1 MKKFFFNRYV
11 ISLFS
16 TILTVAFIVGAM
28 KIVRKNYAEKKI
40 KVGFIY
46 IGDTGTAYTNNFYRA
61 QTELEDAMGDT
72 IETVAK
78 FNITESTCSEAL
90 DDLIAQNCNLI
101 FTTSYGYGEATKQ
114 AAMAH
119 PDIQFCH
126 ATGSNANTEPILPNY
141 HNFMGTIYEGRY
153 ISGVVAGLKLLE
165 LIESGKVKRS
175 KAKIGYVAAF
185 PYPEVISGYTAF
197 FLGVRSVV
205 SESVMKV
212 KYTNTWSNHT
222 SEKKCA
228 ESLIE
233 EGCVIISQH
242 SDTTGPAIACEE
254 ASNNQG
260 KVVFHVGYNQS
271 MADVAPTT
279 SLVSCRINWTPYIIG
294 ATRAVLQGR
303 KIEHVIKTPLRSND
317 CALGFSND
325 WIEIIG
331 LNQLIVAKDTEKEIN
346 RIIKQF
352 KSNDIS
358 VFKGNYTGVN
368 PFDENDTIDLRKPF
382 IENAEQS
389 APAFHYV
396 LKDVISAE

>member
-1 MKKFFFNRYV
+1 MNKFFSNKYV
-11 ISLFS
+11 LTFLTTAAMLALFFGS
-16 TILTVAFIVGAM
+16 M
-28 KIVRKNYAEKKI
+28 KLFRKDYSEKKI

-46 IGDTGTAYTNNFYRA
+46 IGDTGTAYTNNFFRS
-61 QTELEDAMGDT
+61 QSELEDEMGANV
-72 IETVAK
+72 ETVAK
-78 FNITESTCSEAL
+78 FNITDSTCAQAL
-90 DDLIAQNCNLI
+90 QDLIDQKCDLI
-101 FTTSYGYGEATKQ
+101 FTTSYGYGEATKA

-119 PDIQFCH
+119 PEIQFCH
-126 ATGSNANTEPILPNY
+126 ATGSNANKEPFVPNY

-165 LIESGKVKRS
+165 LIESGKVQRS
-175 KAKIGYVAAF
+175 SAKVGYVAAF

-205 SESVMKV
+205 SECTMRV

-222 SEKKCA
+222 SEKKYA

-254 ASNNQG
+254 ASSKGG

-279 SLVSCRINWTPYIIG
+279 SLVSSRINWTPYIIG
-294 ATRAVLQGR
+294 AVKAVLQGK
-303 KIEHVIKTPLRSND
+303 KIETVVKTPLRSND
-317 CALGFSND
+317 SALGLAND

-331 LNQLIVAKDTEKEIN
+331 LNKLIAAKDTDKEIA
-346 RIIKQF
+346 RVIKLF
-352 KSNDIS
+352 KSNDLT
-358 VFKGNYTGVN
+358 VFQGNYTGVN
-368 PFDENDTIDLRKPF
+368 PFDERDTIDLRKPF

-396 LKDVISAE
+396 LKDVIIAE